1 MPRTRSPKT
10 VFQNPAMNPSVKIE
24 EEKPK
29 EKPVSPQP
37 MPSKRTFGSKKST
50 PITVFAPKSDKL
62 SEVKPTPEEVVKPE
76 PVEEVIES
84 PVVEE
89 EIVEPEIKETIVET
103 TVQTYNTPN
112 EKNQIYTPQE
122 KSISVSDSDDNWGTI
137 RTIKRKSLKNIS
149 QSMMTN
155 NPETSGMI
163 LDQKGIETLAGLI
176 IDELSKSFVTKD
188 ELQRYVEL
196 SLQRIVMKDTKNDKN
211 KRGK

>member
-50 PITVFAPKSDKL
+50 PITVFAPKSDKPA
-62 SEVKPTPEEVVKPE
+62 EVKPTPEEVVKPE
-76 PVEEVIES
+76 S
-84 PVVEE
+84 VVEE

-103 TVQTYNTPN
+103 TIQTYNTPN

-122 KSISVSDSDDNWGTI
+122 KSISVSDSDGNWGTI
-137 RTIKRKSLKNIS
+137 RTIKRKSLQNIS

-176 IDELSKSFVTKD
+176 IDELTKSFVTKD